1 MIESGQNGSGCGG
14 LRRAFSLLA
23 ERNGTKGLL
32 YKRKFIPFSFIFHP
46 VVGIVRGKKMEME
59 CLIQLLMTHLPCNQ
73 SVLTIKI
80 RLLFSFCQAAQ
91 KTTRHVTSMK
101 SYQDIIIWNSFFC
114 ICSHSFVRT
123 LLHITKAF
131 HILLP
136 YVLFYLN
143 CNLSSVSISFSPDN
157 TRERLFQVNGEDK

>member
-1 MIESGQNGSGCGG
+1 MWW
-14 LRRAFSLLA
+14 FTKSLLSSGRKKWNKRA
-23 ERNGTKGLL
+23 AVQKEIHPIFIHLPSCRRNR
-32 YKRKFIPFSFIFHP
+32 KR
-46 VVGIVRGKKMEME
+46 KKMEME

-80 RLLFSFCQAAQ
+80 RLLLSFCQAAQ

-114 ICSHSFVRT
+114 ICSHSFVRA

-143 CNLSSVSISFSPDN
+143 CNLSSVSIFFGPDN
-157 TRERLFQVNGEDK
+157 TRKRQFQVNGEDK